1 MISQVI
7 LFMLITPKNTSEQ
20 WGLKGQRVLIP
31 ADLKK
36 IQTSLPRIFNDDH
49 LITLAL
55 KRRLS
60 DRRYVDKQLIGPG
73 LVNRVLT
80 KLIEVNPLYQNIQ
93 IDLSW
98 KNVSHDSDLELWNIL
113 PEKNHKR
120 VEGEI
125 DDSMRILKEIV
136 MIM

>member
-1 MISQVI
+1 M
-7 LFMLITPKNTSEQ
+7 
-20 WGLKGQRVLIP
+20 
-31 ADLKK
+31 
-36 IQTSLPRIFNDDH
+36 
-49 LITLAL
+49 
-55 KRRLS
+55 
-60 DRRYVDKQLIGPG
+60 DKQLIGPG

>member
-1 MISQVI
+1 
-7 LFMLITPKNTSEQ
+7 MLITPKNTSEQ